1 MMSMERAPPLLER
14 SIASWS
20 SEVAEME
27 PTTEPRELGTPR
39 DRLPRLLARPCTEA
53 TEESLA
59 ADNARVCAATPER
72 RELRPLIRPFGI
84 ACGIGSEPEDEEQE
98 AREFAP
104 SRISRLLPETKRVV
118 AAAGKTS
125 FSSPQPC

>member
-59 ADNARVCAATPER
+59 ADSARVCAATPER

-84 ACGIGSEPEDEEQE
+84 ACSIGSEPEDEVQE
-98 AREFAP
+98 AREFSP
-104 SRISRLLPETKRVV
+104 SRISRLMPDAKRV
-118 AAAGKTS
+118 AAAGKAS
-125 FSSPQPC
+125 FSSARPC